1 MVKTEEELFDMRHE
15 RVTSIGMLLMSSF
28 LGGAVASAVFAGRL
42 QAQPQSSIVTA
53 EQLNLVDRTGRLRG
67 LLSAEDERG
76 GVSLSL
82 VDAAGEVRAL
92 LGVASNGTPQ
102 LRLYDEAG
110 ASSVA
115 VTVDRSGPVLEISGD
130 PEQVTLLGTP
140 GGSPTLSF
148 LQEGQSRVELGVS
161 SAGAPR
167 LVMFSGTGQ
176 RRASMVVGEDGAP
189 LLTLYDDS
197 GYARVRVGVLGGA
210 SVINMADENR
220 PRIVLGV
227 APNGVPGLN
236 FLDEGGQIFHG
247 VP

>member
-1 MVKTEEELFDMRHE
+1 MTHE
-15 RVTSIGMLLMSSF
+15 RVTSIGMLLISSF
-28 LGGAVASAVFAGRL
+28 LGGAVVSAVFAGRL
-42 QAQPQSSIVTA
+42 QARAQPAFVTT
-53 EQLNLVDRTGRLRG
+53 ERLSLVDRAGRLRG
-67 LLSAEDERG
+67 LLSADDERG

-82 VDAAGEVRAL
+82 FDPAGELRAL
-92 LGVASNGTPQ
+92 LGVAPNGTPQ

-148 LQEGQSRVELGVS
+148 LQEGQSRVELGVD

-167 LVMFSGTGQ
+167 LGMFSETGQ
-176 RRASMVVGEDGAP
+176 RRVSMVVGEDGASV
-189 LLTLYDDS
+189 LTLYDES
-197 GYARVRVGVLGGA
+197 GHSRLRVGVVEGA
-210 SVINMADENR
+210 SVINIADEIR

-227 APNGVPGLN
+227 APNGVPSLN